1 MTADEIK
8 RLGEQEI
15 ISVSGFPPVK
25 TDKVKYYEND
35 FFRSKL
41 MDAPF
46 VSDVIRNNPYSLRD
60 KRIAEHNAGEKTV
73 ERKFEFKFDEFA
85 GAKKAKKP
93 EENGF
98 TFEYKDKGA
107 D

>member
-1 MTADEIK
+1 MNNN
-8 RLGEQEI
+8 
-15 ISVSGFPPVK
+15 F
-25 TDKVKYYEND
+25 KYYEND